1 MSYKLPEGF
10 EPSTYALRMRRTA
23 DCATEASCEVL
34 HHARPESNRIRLRT
48 RTALHL
54 TGLPSSLRTNF
65 TKRTHGQRTGKQQRI
80 LIHLCLLPPAD
91 RFRKFFQDQRVHHL
105 CHKRIRLQFQ
115 TVQHFTQYIRKI
127 IRIRDIP
134 NDHRTAFILRILITN
149 RKSNHRSYPFLLK
162 TTPYA
167 LSSIITKIIP

>member
-54 TGLPSSLRTNF
+54 TGLPSSLRTDF
-65 TKRTHGQRTGKQQRI
+65 TERTHGQRTGKQQQI
-80 LIHLCLLPPAD
+80 SIHLCLSRQPI
-91 RFRKFFQDQRVHHL
+91 VSGNSS
-105 CHKRIRLQFQ
+105 RIKG
-115 TVQHFTQYIRKI
+115 YII
-127 IRIRDIP
+127 CVTNACVCNSNPYSISP
-134 NDHRTAFILRILITN
+134 NTYG
-149 RKSNHRSYPFLLK
+149 RS
-162 TTPYA
+162 
-167 LSSIITKIIP
+167 SVSVM